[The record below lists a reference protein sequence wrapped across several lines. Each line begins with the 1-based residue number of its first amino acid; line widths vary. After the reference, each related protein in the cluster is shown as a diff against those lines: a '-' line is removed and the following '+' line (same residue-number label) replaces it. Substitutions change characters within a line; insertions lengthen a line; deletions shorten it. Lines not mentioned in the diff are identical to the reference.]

1 MTQPLF
7 LIGPRGCG
15 KTTVGMALADSLN
28 CRFVDTD
35 QWLQSQLN
43 MTVAEIV
50 EKEEWAGFRA
60 RETAALEAVTA
71 PSSVIATGG
80 GIILTEFN
88 RHYMRHNGIV
98 VYLCAPVS
106 VLVNRLQAA
115 PEEDLRPTLTGKPL
129 SEEVE
134 EVLEERDALYREVA
148 HIIIDATNEPDQVVS
163 EIRCALTQ
171 TLTEHQLRAAHPNP
185 DSFICEHSTS
195 LDAKKTE
202 KE

>member
-28 CRFVDTD
+28 RRFVDTD

-50 EKEEWAGFRA
+50 EREEWAGFRA

-71 PSSVIATGG
+71 PSTVIATGG

-88 RHYMRHNGIV
+88 RHFMQNNGIV

-106 VLVNRLQAA
+106 VRLT
-115 PEEDLRPTLTGKPL
+115 DCKLHR
-129 SEEVE
+129 
-134 EVLEERDALYREVA
+134 
-148 HIIIDATNEPDQVVS
+148 
-163 EIRCALTQ
+163 
-171 TLTEHQLRAAHPNP
+171 
-185 DSFICEHSTS
+185 
-195 LDAKKTE
+195 KKIYGQP
-202 KE
+202 

>member
-7 LIGPRGCG
+7 LIGIDKPTVKRIGKGHSDRCFTTAPRP
-15 KTTVGMALADSLN
+15 
-28 CRFVDTD
+28 D

-50 EKEEWAGFRA
+50 EREEWAGFRA

-71 PSSVIATGG
+71 PSTVIATGG

-88 RHYMRHNGIV
+88 RHFMQNNGIV

-129 SEEVE
+129 SEEVQ

-148 HIIIDATNEPDQVVS
+148 HIIIDATNEPSQVIS
-163 EIRCALTQ
+163 EIRSALAQ
-171 TLTEHQLRAAHPNP
+171 TIN
-185 DSFICEHSTS
+185 C
-195 LDAKKTE
+195 
-202 KE
+202 

>member
-28 CRFVDTD
+28 RRFVDTD

-50 EKEEWAGFRA
+50 EREE
-60 RETAALEAVTA
+60 
-71 PSSVIATGG
+71 
-80 GIILTEFN
+80 
-88 RHYMRHNGIV
+88 
-98 VYLCAPVS
+98 S

-129 SEEVE
+129 SEEVQ

-148 HIIIDATNEPDQVVS
+148 HIIIDATNEPSQVIS
-163 EIRCALTQ
+163 EIRSALAQ
-171 TLTEHQLRAAHPNP
+171 TIN
-185 DSFICEHSTS
+185 C
-195 LDAKKTE
+195 
-202 KE
+202 

>member
-28 CRFVDTD
+28 RRFVDTD

-50 EKEEWAGFRA
+50 EREEWAGFRA

-71 PSSVIATGG
+71 PSTVIATGG

-88 RHYMRHNGIV
+88 RHFMQNNG
-98 VYLCAPVS
+98 S
-106 VLVNRLQAA
+106 W
-115 PEEDLRPTLTGKPL
+115 
-129 SEEVE
+129 
-134 EVLEERDALYREVA
+134 
-148 HIIIDATNEPDQVVS
+148 
-163 EIRCALTQ
+163 
-171 TLTEHQLRAAHPNP
+171 
-185 DSFICEHSTS
+185 FICVRQYQSWLTDCKLHR
-195 LDAKKTE
+195 KKIYGQP
-202 KE
+202 